1 MTGPTPRRESA
12 PEPHER
18 FDELAVGHALSA
30 LEPQD
35 EALFAAHL
43 GSCARCERAVAE
55 HAATLAELAHAAPP
69 VDPPASVLE
78 GIRAAVRAESRDSVS
93 AVPAQPASPPA
104 APVADLGERRR
115 RRSVQVRR
123 AHLLTSAAAVV
134 ALLLGLGGWN
144 AALQRDNAEQGARV
158 ESLAAAVEALEDE
171 DTRTVR
177 LSSPEGDVLAVA
189 VVQPEQMSL
198 VVDGLA
204 PNDDDTVYVLWGQS
218 RYGDVRAVG
227 TFDVESRE
235 LEVLNGLRLEPGVG
249 EVTTL
254 MVTQEPGRTAPAMTT
269 QQVLVSGAVQA
280 T

>member
-1 MTGPTPRRESA
+1 VTGPTPRRESV
-12 PEPHER
+12 PDPHER

-30 LEPQD
+30 LEPQE

-69 VDPPASVLE
+69 VEPPASVLE
-78 GIRAAVRAESRDSVS
+78 GIRDAVRAESRDSLSV
-93 AVPAQPASPPA
+93 VPAQPASRAA
-104 APVADLGERRR
+104 APVADLRERRR

-123 AHLLTSAAAVV
+123 SHLLTSAAAVV

-158 ESLAAAVEALEDE
+158 ENLAAAVQALENE

-177 LSSPEGDVLAVA
+177 MSSPEGEVLAVA

-218 RYGDVRAVG
+218 RYGDVRAVS

-254 MVTQEPGRTAPAMTT
+254 MVTQEQGRTAPAITT
-269 QQVLVSGAVQA
+269 QPVLVSGAVQA